1 MPAQASNVPLVR
13 QVLSGLLD
21 ASDVEPALCADVKIA
36 VTEACTNVVVHAYP
50 DGEGPL
56 ETNMSMVPG
65 HLLVSVRDRGLD
77 FNPLP
82 QDHGTQALGFG
93 LALISSLSDEF
104 SMRSG
109 NSGTEV
115 QMMFALTDDPAVESP
130 VDIGRAFAHTS
141 QLSDDPPSPADGI
154 VLQLSPGAPL
164 IGVLGRLVS
173 LLAARADFSIDR
185 LSDAQ
190 LLSDAL
196 ATHVP
201 RRAANGRVR
210 IGVSESEEGFELRI
224 GPLEPDGGRA
234 LVADTAL
241 PAVGSLLE
249 RLSDKLAYEP
259 VAGAENGAETLRV
272 SMMRAPEAS

>member
-1 MPAQASNVPLVR
+1 MPAQAANVPLVR

-21 ASDVEPALCADVKIA
+21 AHNVEAALCADVKIA

-82 QDHGTQALGFG
+82 HDPGAPALGFG

-115 QMMFALTDDPAVESP
+115 QMMFALSDEPVGESP

-141 QLSDDPPSPADGI
+141 QLSDDPPSPSGGI
-154 VLQLSPGAPL
+154 VLAMSPGAPL
-164 IGVLGRLVS
+164 TGVLGRLVS

-190 LLSDAL
+190 LVSDAL
-196 ATHVP
+196 ATHMP
-201 RRAANGRVR
+201 RRTANGRVR
-210 IGVSESEEGFELRI
+210 IGVSENKEGFDLRI
-224 GPLEPDGGRA
+224 GPLERDGGRA
-234 LVADTAL
+234 LVADTSL
-241 PAVGSLLE
+241 PGVGSLLE
-249 RLSDKLAYEP
+249 RLSDELAYEP
-259 VAGAENGAETLRV
+259 VPGSEDGAETLRV
-272 SMMRAPEAS
+272 RMSRDG

>member
-13 QVLSGLLD
+13 QLVSGLLD
-21 ASDVEPALCADVKIA
+21 ARCVEAALCADVKIA

-50 DGEGPL
+50 GAVGPL
-56 ETNMSMVPG
+56 ETNMSLLPG

-77 FNPLP
+77 FKPLP
-82 QDHGTQALGFG
+82 HDSGAPAFGFG

-115 QMMFALTDDPAVESP
+115 QMMFALSDEPSGESP
-130 VDIGRAFAHTS
+130 MDIGRAFAYTS
-141 QLSDDPPSPADGI
+141 QLSDDPPSPSDGI
-154 VLQLSPGAPL
+154 VLSMSAGAPL
-164 IGVLGRLVS
+164 VGVLGRLVS

-196 ATHVP
+196 ATHMP
-201 RRAANGRVR
+201 HRAANGPVR
-210 IGVSESEEGFELRI
+210 IRVSEIEEGFDLLI

-241 PAVGSLLE
+241 PGVGSLLE
-249 RLSDKLAYEP
+249 RLSDELAYEP
-259 VAGAENGAETLRV
+259 ATGSQAGAETLRV
-272 SMMRAPEAS
+272 RMSREG